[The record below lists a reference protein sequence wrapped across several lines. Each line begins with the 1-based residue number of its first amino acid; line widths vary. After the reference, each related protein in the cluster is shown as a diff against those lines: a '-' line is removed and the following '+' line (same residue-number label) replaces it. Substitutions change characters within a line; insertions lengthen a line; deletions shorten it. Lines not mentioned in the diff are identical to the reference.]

1 MADIDLRCPECSQ
14 AVTVSEFVDPT
25 SLTCRKCGAS
35 LQVPETVK
43 PKPKPLPRR
52 ADEETEPEPEPKP
65 GKRVKP
71 AAQRG
76 NVRRQQA
83 KRYSTGSVN
92 VSQNATL
99 AWIIFV
105 ILGGGMGYLRYG
117 GSSAGLVLGYSG
129 EYAAVIMLGFHC
141 LIVIKAFAESVFQG
155 VLCLLVPF
163 YSLYYIF
170 MVADDFLMRAVFGGL
185 LVGLGQDWAEVVQGH
200 LATTV
205 HAISDWFESG
215 GG

>member
-25 SLTCRKCGAS
+25 SLTCRKCGAN
-35 LQVPETVK
+35 LQVPEIVT
-43 PKPKPLPRR
+43 PKPKPLLRR
-52 ADEETEPEPEPKP
+52 ADEEPEPEP

-76 NVRRQQA
+76 NVRRRQA

-117 GSSAGLVLGYSG
+117 GSAAGLVLGYSG
-129 EYAAVIMLGFHC
+129 EYAAVIMLGFHF

-163 YSLYYIF
+163 YSLYYMF

-185 LVGLGQDWAEVVQGH
+185 LVGLGQDWAEVVQGQ
-200 LATTV
+200 LATIV
-205 HAISDWFESG
+205 SAINDWFESG